1 MSTTAITNIRSRLKL
16 VRIAGNPT
24 AERQAIASRVTIT
37 SVLPALEQL
46 DDLLLPGRK
55 VTSNAKTLSY
65 TLFNTLSNTSV
76 YTHMHADNRFE
87 GGSFHRFDRRHH
99 HHLLLVRLTT

>member
-1 MSTTAITNIRSRLKL
+1 LYSQTNSFFVLTGSLPPQLQTFDLSNNLLADRLNLRLLSLCPRLKL
-16 VRIAGNPT
+16 VRIVGNPT

-55 VTSNAKTLSY
+55 VNANANTLSY
-65 TLFNTLSNTSV
+65 
-76 YTHMHADNRFE
+76 
-87 GGSFHRFDRRHH
+87 SF
-99 HHLLLVRLTT
+99 